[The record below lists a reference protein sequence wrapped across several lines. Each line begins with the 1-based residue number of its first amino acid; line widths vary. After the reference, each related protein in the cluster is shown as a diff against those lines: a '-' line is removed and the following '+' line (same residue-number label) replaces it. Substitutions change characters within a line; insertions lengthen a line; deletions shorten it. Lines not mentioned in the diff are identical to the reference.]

1 MVHLYKLLRIASA
14 SFFITM
20 LAACS
25 EVDSDS
31 DTQANFSVGR
41 SNLEWFDDTR
51 EELCGNPT
59 PGSKRRL
66 QAYLW
71 YPAEPRPGSEK
82 SSLLDQAQV
91 AFLAALLE
99 TPSEILRKIPS
110 NSYIDAPVANRNST
124 YPVLIMSHGG
134 GGGSPQ
140 QYASTAEA
148 LASKGYIVLG
158 LSHTHHSVATFF
170 SNGDVITLDSSCDP
184 LGASPELNETSSY
197 ADYTLNWNYII
208 KLDAFLTAD
217 IASAIKELAKLNKG
231 QGTFSGRIDLD
242 RIGAFGHSFGGSH
255 VFRASRDLSS
265 IVAAAN
271 LDGTLFSDNLETG
284 LGPGK
289 ALMTMLSG
297 EASGPSSQASL
308 EAQVNLLQN
317 SGFTTREATEVAS
330 RGRPQIAFAAS
341 RPSYLLSI
349 PSAKHGNFSDAG
361 LWHELGIPADQ
372 DQVNVLASRSILDLQ
387 HQMLTKFFDKFVKQ
401 KSLTLSLPATTLT
414 GVTLESRE

>member
-25 EVDSDS
+25 GVDSDS
-31 DTQANFSVGR
+31 DTQANFSVGH

-134 GGGSPQ
+134 GGG
-140 QYASTAEA
+140 
-148 LASKGYIVLG
+148 
-158 LSHTHHSVATFF
+158 
-170 SNGDVITLDSSCDP
+170 
-184 LGASPELNETSSY
+184 
-197 ADYTLNWNYII
+197 
-208 KLDAFLTAD
+208 
-217 IASAIKELAKLNKG
+217 
-231 QGTFSGRIDLD
+231 
-242 RIGAFGHSFGGSH
+242 
-255 VFRASRDLSS
+255 
-265 IVAAAN
+265 
-271 LDGTLFSDNLETG
+271 
-284 LGPGK
+284 
-289 ALMTMLSG
+289 
-297 EASGPSSQASL
+297 
-308 EAQVNLLQN
+308 
-317 SGFTTREATEVAS
+317 
-330 RGRPQIAFAAS
+330 
-341 RPSYLLSI
+341 
-349 PSAKHGNFSDAG
+349 
-361 LWHELGIPADQ
+361 
-372 DQVNVLASRSILDLQ
+372 
-387 HQMLTKFFDKFVKQ
+387 
-401 KSLTLSLPATTLT
+401 
-414 GVTLESRE
+414 